1 MNIRTPQ
8 SQTETLIELRNLDN
22 ALVGWTQSDQ
32 STKPNKLGETS
43 LETNSIR
50 VFPDSSSGGGRWKE
64 DLNLRSPA
72 FPPTISNPPL
82 YWQP

>member
-1 MNIRTPQ
+1 MDIRTPQ

-22 ALVGWTQSDQ
+22 ALAGWTQSDQ
-32 STKPNKLGETS
+32 STKPNNLGETS

-50 VFPDSSSGGGRWKE
+50 VFPDSSSGGRRWKE

-72 FPPTISNPPL
+72 LPPTISNLPL
-82 YWQP
+82 Y